1 MDKPVAAAPTG
12 AKEKVEKQARQLAY
26 DVRYKTKQSM
36 AQKSG
41 GKLDPAQVQK
51 AYMSQLAKSPA
62 PPAVKSRAKQ
72 MLMGEDYK
80 KDLGKLVSDSA
91 ASALF
96 KVFVEHHQK
105 DANGNVIVHDEN
117 PRPEEEIADDLAPSS
132 VEDINEE
139 EKSYKIRVTDKK
151 TGNSYVRMATRS
163 KISELRAN
171 PNISSVE
178 MTEYGSPTKSEKY
191 KGKQTADA
199 KKGKLAKKDYDGD
212 GKIET
217 GTQEYMGSRD
227 KAIKKARAKEEYSW
241 RDGFAELI
249 EKKEKEKKITGEGV
263 DNKKL
268 IKVFPDDVK
277 EMYGSAAG
285 TGASMA
291 QPAPEKKPDPQ
302 IASKEKK
309 QAMLK
314 KQVLMKKLQAVRAGA
329 GSDITSSYEP
339 EGGIVEDMGEKEH
352 ERETMKQIGDLFK
365 APSSSSAE
373 AGDIARRKAKNKAA
387 LKRSEQGAARRKENR
402 NYLRSVG
409 KYKGPMEGVEM
420 KPEEKTPEGMGDI
433 TFDAGGAIPTTIKAI
448 GDPREL
454 ETAMKLKKTQL
465 RASGLNMSH
474 ELEGDELNELNKQ
487 ERMETTKRGA
497 VGVGKRFSKKQ
508 HGKGQSFTS
517 GGNVGRRNIKRF
529 ENDPVE
535 RKEGSLDKKRRQTFK
550 KVTVLNPKSGYS
562 KKSDAV
568 GAGKKITSRN
578 LGRFGSDMKR
588 DYGPQKPDYAGNT
601 SSDAAQAQRRAE
613 HKARRGVKTK
623 GTVASDIK
631 KSLKETNANEAYVV
645 NQADKTSNTPAY
657 QGYKEGKKN
666 KLTGEPLYKK
676 GNMKENLVTISNINV
691 KPSFYKSE
699 KDLIKDILNK

>member
-26 DVRYKTKQSM
+26 DVRYKTKQSL

-41 GKLDPAQVQK
+41 GKMDPAQVQK

-91 ASALF
+91 ATALY

-105 DANGNVIVHDEN
+105 DENGNVIEHD
-117 PRPEEEIADDLAPSS
+117 DTTPSS
-132 VEDINEE
+132 VEEITEE
-139 EKSYKIRVTDKK
+139 EKTYKVRVTDKK
-151 TGNSYVRMATRS
+151 SNNSYVRMATRA
-163 KISELRAN
+163 KIGELRAN
-171 PNISSVE
+171 PNIASVE
-178 MTEYGSPTKSEKY
+178 MTEYGTPTKSEKY
-191 KGKQTADA
+191 KGKQTAAA
-199 KKGKLAKKDYDGD
+199 KQGKLAKKDYDGD

-217 GTQEYMGSRD
+217 GTAEYKGSRD
-227 KAIKKARAKEEYSW
+227 KAIKKAIATRKEEYSW

-249 EKKEKEKKITGEGV
+249 EKNDKEKKITGEGV
-263 DNKKL
+263 NNKKL
-268 IKVFPDDVK
+268 IKVFPDEVK

-285 TGASMA
+285 TGATNA
-291 QPAPEKKPDPQ
+291 KPAPKPDPQ

-339 EGGIVEDMGEKEH
+339 EKKLTEGED
-352 ERETMKQIGDLFK
+352 
-365 APSSSSAE
+365 
-373 AGDIARRKAKNKAA
+373 
-387 LKRSEQGAARRKENR
+387 
-402 NYLRSVG
+402 
-409 KYKGPMEGVEM
+409 
-420 KPEEKTPEGMGDI
+420 KPETPSDMGDI

-448 GDPREL
+448 GDPREI
-454 ETAMKLKKTQL
+454 ETAIKLKKTQL

-487 ERMETTKRGA
+487 ERMETAKRGGG
-497 VGVGKRFSKKQ
+497 GVGKRFAKKLI
-508 HGKGQSFTS
+508 GKQRAGKT
-517 GGNVGRRNIKRF
+517 GKYGYDDRGRGNVGRRNIKRF
-529 ENDPVE
+529 ENEPVK
-535 RKEGSLDKKRRQTFK
+535 RKEGSLDKKRRQSFK
-550 KVTVLNPKSGYS
+550 TVTVSNPKSGYS

-568 GAGKKITSRN
+568 GAGKKITTRKLSK
-578 LGRFGSDMKR
+578 FGSDYKPA
-588 DYGPQKPDYAGNT
+588 YGPQKQASHGNT
-601 SSDAAQAQRRAE
+601 ESDQAQAQRRAE

-631 KSLKETNANEAYVV
+631 KSLKETNEEV
-645 NQADKTSNTPAY
+645 
-657 QGYKEGKKN
+657 
-666 KLTGEPLYKK
+666 
-676 GNMKENLVTISNINV
+676 
-691 KPSFYKSE
+691 
-699 KDLIKDILNK
+699 